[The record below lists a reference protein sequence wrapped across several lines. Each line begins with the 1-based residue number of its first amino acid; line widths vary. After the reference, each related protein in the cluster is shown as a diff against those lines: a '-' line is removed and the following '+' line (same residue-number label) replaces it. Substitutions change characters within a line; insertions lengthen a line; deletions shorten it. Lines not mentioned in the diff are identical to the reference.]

1 VWGDVL
7 KLIQTITGSRW
18 FHPLLLL
25 LWVAVGTGLRLIHL
39 TAKAPWVDE
48 FATIVFSLGHSFSP
62 VPLDQAIG
70 VDALL
75 QPIQADSTTGIGD
88 VIDHLLTQSNHPP
101 LYFVLA
107 HLWMRLFPTDDGL
120 VSLWA
125 ARSLPALFGIL
136 SIPALFGLSL
146 LAFRSRLVAQMAAA
160 MMAVSPFGIFLAQE
174 ARHYTLAILFVIAS
188 MGCLIVAVQSIYRRT
203 PLPVWV
209 GLTWIVINTLGIA
222 THYFFALTLCAE
234 GLVLVAVAWRDRKR
248 GRVEERKEEMRAG
261 ESKDT
266 LISSTTHSASENYPH
281 HPITLS
287 PPLAAQTLT
296 KANPPNISKSWWR
309 ISWVA
314 AGTVIGSAVWL
325 PILQSNYDNELTHWI
340 YDGDPLKSWLE
351 PIGRVLAWLITML
364 MALPMEFTTLPLPV
378 VIASG
383 LVTVIFL
390 LWVLPILWYGLQL
403 KHFQPDV
410 RLNVQVLG
418 GFVIGALAL
427 FFGISYT
434 SGADLTLAPRYHFVY
449 FPVAIS
455 LLGAALATSWDTLT
469 PEAKMEPSTKLRSI
483 TVDWKAGGVGEAEE
497 AGGEKVNSLNAIQ
510 YNSARPLLCAIRF
523 PRKGGKKA
531 VMLIWLMGVL
541 GGLTVTWNLGYLQS
555 IRPDFLVDV
564 IQKTSNSPVLI
575 AATHQHHGH
584 TGRMMGLAWQFKH
597 LERSDIDTPS
607 TQPITS
613 PQFLL
618 AHTES
623 NPQSRD
629 PSITLQETVAKLPRP
644 LDVWLVNFHAGV
656 DLAQQNCFAVS
667 QRLPKLDSYWYRL
680 YRCPMPQGAVSKTS

>member
-1 VWGDVL
+1 MNFAGVNFEFTRLGVWGDVL
-7 KLIQTITGSRW
+7 RLAKVITASRW

-25 LWVAVGTGLRLIHL
+25 LWVAVGAALRLTHL
-39 TAKAPWVDE
+39 TAKPPWVDE

-62 VPLDQAIG
+62 VPLDQAITS
-70 VDALL
+70 DALL

-88 VIDHLLTQSNHPP
+88 VIHHLLTQSNHPP

-107 HLWMRLFPTDDGL
+107 HLWMRLFPTEDGL

-146 LAFRSRLVAQMAAA
+146 LAFRSLLVAQMAAA

-188 MGCLIVAVQSIYRRT
+188 ICCLIVAVQRIDRRT
-203 PLPVWV
+203 QLPFWV
-209 GLTWIVINTLGIA
+209 GLTWVVINTLGIA

-234 GLVLVAVAWRDRKR
+234 GLVLLAVAWRDRKR
-248 GRVEERKEEMRAG
+248 GRTQEEMETQAHG
-261 ESKDT
+261 DT
-266 LISSTTHSASENYPH
+266 ANSSTTLSASLDYPD

-287 PPLAAQTLT
+287 PLLSQTRPKVKL
-296 KANPPNISKSWWR
+296 KLISRPWWR
-309 ISWVA
+309 IYWVA
-314 AGTVIGSAVWL
+314 AGTVIGSVVWL
-325 PILQSNYDNELTHWI
+325 PILQSNYDNDLTHWI

-364 MALPMEFTTLPLPV
+364 TALPMEITTLPVAV

-390 LWVLPILWYGLQL
+390 IWALPILSYGLNL
-403 KHFQPDV
+403 KHFKPDV
-410 RLNVQVLG
+410 RLNLQVLG
-418 GFVIGALAL
+418 GFLSGALVL

-434 SGADLTLAPRYHFVY
+434 LGADLTLAPRYHFVY
-449 FPVAIS
+449 FPAAIS
-455 LLGAALATSWDTLT
+455 LLGAALATSWDTST
-469 PEAKMEPSTKLRSI
+469 QDAKMEPNRDKH
-483 TVDWKAGGVGEAEE
+483 
-497 AGGEKVNSLNAIQ
+497 
-510 YNSARPLLCAIRF
+510 PLCAIHFSR
-523 PRKGGKKA
+523 RGGKKA
-531 VMLIWLMGVL
+531 VTLIWFMGLL
-541 GGLTVTWNLGYLQS
+541 GALTVTWNLGYLQS

-564 IQKTSNSPVLI
+564 IQKVSNSPVLI

-597 LERSDIDTPS
+597 LEPSDTPS
-607 TQPITS
+607 SQQIIS

-623 NPQSRD
+623 SPQSKN
-629 PSITLQETVAKLPRP
+629 PTITLQETVARLPRP

-656 DLAQQNCFAVS
+656 DLTQQNCLPVS
-667 QRLPKLDSYWYRL
+667 QKLPKLDSYWYRL
-680 YRCPMPQGAVSKTS
+680 YRCPLPQSVLPKTSP

>member
-1 VWGDVL
+1 MWGDVV
-7 KLIQTITGSRW
+7 KFIQVITGSRW

-75 QPIQADSTTGIGD
+75 QPMQADSTTGIGD
-88 VIDHLLTQSNHPP
+88 VMHHLLTQSNHPP

-146 LAFRSRLVAQMAAA
+146 LAFRSQLVAQMAAA

-188 MGCLIVAVQSIYRRT
+188 IGCLIVAIQNIYRRT
-203 PLPVWV
+203 LLPVWV
-209 GLTWIVINTLGIA
+209 ALTWVVINTLGIA
-222 THYFFALTLCAE
+222 THYFFALTLCAQ
-234 GLVLVAVAWRDRKR
+234 GLVLVAVAWRGWKR
-248 GRVEERKEEMRAG
+248 ERVKERKEDRKVREP
-261 ESKDT
+261 KDAVM
-266 LISSTTHSASENYPH
+266 SSTSHSASGNYPH

-287 PPLAAQTLT
+287 PLAAQTLT
-296 KANPPNISKSWWR
+296 KVTPPRLSKSWWR

-314 AGTVIGSAVWL
+314 AGTVLGSAVWL

-364 MALPMEFTTLPLPV
+364 MALPMEITTLPLPV

-403 KHFQPDV
+403 KHFKPDV

-418 GFVIGALAL
+418 GFVIGALVL

-434 SGADLTLAPRYHFVY
+434 SGADLTLAP
-449 FPVAIS
+449 
-455 LLGAALATSWDTLT
+455 L
-469 PEAKMEPSTKLRSI
+469 
-483 TVDWKAGGVGEAEE
+483 
-497 AGGEKVNSLNAIQ
+497 
-510 YNSARPLLCAIRF
+510 
-523 PRKGGKKA
+523 
-531 VMLIWLMGVL
+531 
-541 GGLTVTWNLGYLQS
+541 
-555 IRPDFLVDV
+555 
-564 IQKTSNSPVLI
+564 
-575 AATHQHHGH
+575 
-584 TGRMMGLAWQFKH
+584 
-597 LERSDIDTPS
+597 
-607 TQPITS
+607 ITS
-613 PQFLL
+613 FIFQLQF
-618 AHTES
+618 
-623 NPQSRD
+623 
-629 PSITLQETVAKLPRP
+629 PS
-644 LDVWLVNFHAGV
+644 
-656 DLAQQNCFAVS
+656 
-667 QRLPKLDSYWYRL
+667 
-680 YRCPMPQGAVSKTS
+680 